1 MAQNSPGQPRS
12 RDPPRKASNPIIGGW
27 YADPELRI
35 FDNKYYLYPTVSTA
49 YECQK
54 YFEAFVSTDLVTWIS
69 VGRIFDFKDVPWS
82 TNRAAWAPSVGCK
95 DGLYYLYFS
104 AGDGVGIG
112 VASSKSPAG
121 PFADVLGKPLV
132 GEDVFGAQPI
142 DAMVF
147 MDEDGRNYLYWGGRG
162 HAVVAELGDD
172 MASFK
177 GGIREITPEKEYVEG
192 PWMMKRRGIYY
203 FMYSVGG
210 WGDSS
215 YAVKYV
221 KADNPLGPFNGPAKK
236 ILSSE
241 LAIGTSTGHN
251 SAFNVGDDYYIVYHR
266 RPTDDNERDHRVVCI
281 DRMYFTNDGEIGVVR
296 ITNEGVDERPLKSE
310 C

>member
-1 MAQNSPGQPRS
+1 MFQLT
-12 RDPPRKASNPIIGGW
+12 PPTPLCPCGW

-49 YECQK
+49 YDCQK
-54 YFEAFVSTDLVTWIS
+54 YFEAFVSTDLVTWIN
-69 VGRIFDFKDVPWS
+69 VGRILDFKDVPWS

-95 DGLYYLYFS
+95 DGIYYLYFS

-112 VASSKSPAG
+112 VASSRSPEG
-121 PFADVLGKPLV
+121 PFVDVLGKPLIG
-132 GEDVFGAQPI
+132 GEMFGAEPI
-142 DAMVF
+142 DAM
-147 MDEDGRNYLYWGGRG
+147 E
-162 HAVVAELGDD
+162 
-172 MASFK
+172 
-177 GGIREITPEKEYVEG
+177 GIREIPLEQEYVEG
-192 PWMMKRRGIYY
+192 PWMMKRRGMYY

-221 KADNPLGPFNGPAKK
+221 KADNPLGPFDGPAKM

-251 SAFNVGDDYYIVYHR
+251 SAFNIGDDYYIVYHR
-266 RPTDDNERDHRVVCI
+266 RPIDDYERDHRVSVH
-281 DRMYFTNDGEIGVVR
+281 
-296 ITNEGVDERPLKSE
+296 
-310 C
+310 